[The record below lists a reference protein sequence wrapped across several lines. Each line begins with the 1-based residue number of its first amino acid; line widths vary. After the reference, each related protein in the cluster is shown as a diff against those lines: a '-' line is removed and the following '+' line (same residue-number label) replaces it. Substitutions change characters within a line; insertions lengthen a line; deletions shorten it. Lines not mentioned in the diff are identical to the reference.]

1 MDRIS
6 ITVRVFFQAPFW
18 IGLCERTD
26 STGCSVCK
34 ITFGPEPKDY
44 EVQEFISQSWY
55 RLSFSPA
62 VAEAVRTTEHTNP
75 KRMLR
80 EVKKQMNQTGI
91 GTKSQQ
97 ALKLQHEESKEKRK
111 SLSRERK
118 EEEEQRKFALRQQK
132 RKEKHRGR

>member
-6 ITVRVFFQAPFW
+6 ITVKVFFQDPFW

-26 STGCSVCK
+26 SRGCSVCK
-34 ITFGPEPKDY
+34 ITFGPEPKEY
-44 EVQEFISQSWY
+44 EVQEFISQNWY
-55 RLSFSPA
+55 RLSFSSA
-62 VAEAVRTTEHTNP
+62 VAEAVRRTEHKNP

-80 EVKKQMNQTGI
+80 QVKKQMNQTGI

-97 ALKLQHEESKEKRK
+97 ALKLQHEENKEMRRFLSKEKR
-111 SLSRERK
+111 